1 VALGALAAASTLVAC
16 GSDQQPATGPG
27 GKPLRRFTV
36 VLDWTPNTNH
46 AGMYLAQAKGWYRAA
61 GLDVRFIEPG
71 DAGSLQVLAAGRAD
85 VAVSVQ
91 EELLPARAEG
101 LPVQSIAAILPH
113 NTSSL
118 ATLASDHIERPRDL
132 EGKTY
137 GGFGGKLEQALID
150 KLVSCDGGDPKKV
163 KVVEVGNED
172 YRIGLQRDQYD
183 AVWIFDGWDRI
194 KIDDIEGVRLG
205 SLAFADHTDCIPDW
219 YTPLLAT
226 SEKVESS
233 RPADLK
239 AFMAATARGY
249 ELAMRDPS
257 AAADALLAATDLP
270 RDLVTRSARYL
281 ASRYSDDPKD
291 WGRQQAKVWDDFAAF
306 LEDAGLI
313 DKPIDVDR
321 AWTNRFLPPAS

>member
-1 VALGALAAASTLVAC
+1 VTLGALAAASTLVAC